1 MSLYE
6 CFVKNHHYLENVNT
20 PSENTT
26 PNYEAIA
33 HTNHDKIELSSFSQ
47 ELIFYGSS
55 PEVSL

>member
-1 MSLYE
+1 M
-6 CFVKNHHYLENVNT
+6 KNHYLENVNA
-20 PSENTT
+20 PSENTS